1 VRRIIGQRLVDF
13 QPSTD
18 FPATMLARHAAAPL
32 RNALADRPVVLL
44 HGARQTGKTTL
55 VRAVAE
61 ESGARYVT
69 LDDLTVLA
77 AARADPAGFLA
88 GFAQPLV
95 LDEVQRAPELLLAI
109 KAAVDR
115 RRTPG
120 RFLLTGSANVL
131 LLPRV
136 AESLAGRMEIVNL
149 WPLSQGEIE
158 GAAEGFLA
166 AAFGD
171 ALPVLGR
178 RSASVPLTDRVLRGG
193 YPEVLGI
200 ESAARR
206 RAWFD
211 AYVTSILQRDVRDLA
226 RIEGLTELP
235 RLLALLAA
243 RPMAQLN
250 YADLSRSAGLPQ
262 STLKRYFALLE
273 TVFLV
278 KLLPPWHT
286 NIGKRLVKTPKVLL
300 TDSGLAAHLMG
311 IDGARLAHDR
321 GLLGGLL
328 ESFVAI
334 ELAKQ
339 AAWSEDPPAMYHF
352 RTHEGDEVDL
362 VLERRGGAV
371 VGIEVKSAATVTAA
385 DFKGLRALAE
395 AAGRRFRR
403 GIVLYTGTEVVPF
416 GAGLFALPV
425 EALWR
430 WREPPAAKKKS
441 TP

>member
-1 VRRIIGQRLVDF
+1 
-13 QPSTD
+13 
-18 FPATMLARHAAAPL
+18 MLARHATHRL
-32 RNALADRPVVLL
+32 RTALADRPVVLL

-61 ESGARYVT
+61 ELGARYVT
-69 LDDLTVLA
+69 LDNLTMLA
-77 AARADPAGFLA
+77 AARADAAGFLA
-88 GFAQPLV
+88 GFTQPLV

-115 RRTPG
+115 QRTPG

-149 WPLSQGEIE
+149 WPFSQGEIE
-158 GAAEGFLA
+158 GAIEGFI
-166 AAFGD
+166 D
-171 ALPVLGR
+171 AVFADEPPVLGR
-178 RSASVPLTDRVLRGG
+178 SASSARLTDRVVRGG
-193 YPEVLGI
+193 YPEAFPI
-200 ESAARR
+200 ESAERR
-206 RAWFD
+206 HAWFD
-211 AYVTSILQRDVRDLA
+211 GYVTTILQRDVRDLA

-235 RLLALLAA
+235 RLLSVLAS

-250 YADLSRSAGLPQ
+250 FADLSRGTGLPQ
-262 STLKRYFALLE
+262 TTLKRYFALLE

-278 KLLPPWHT
+278 RLLPPWYA

-300 TDSGLAAHLMG
+300 ADTGLAAHLMG
-311 IDGARLAHDR
+311 IDETRMAQDR
-321 GLLGGLL
+321 ALLGGLL
-328 ESFVAI
+328 ESFVTM
-334 ELAKQ
+334 ELVKQ
-339 AAWSEDPPAMYHF
+339 AGWSVDPPALYHF

-362 VLERRGGAV
+362 VLERRGGAL

-395 AAGRRFRR
+395 VAGRRLRR
-403 GIVLYTGTEVVPF
+403 GIVLYTGAEVVPF
-416 GAGLFALPV
+416 GAGFLALPV

-430 WREPPAAKKKS
+430 WRGQPGARKKAK
-441 TP
+441 P

>member
-1 VRRIIGQRLVDF
+1 MVDV
-13 QPSTD
+13 QPPAGYATAV
-18 FPATMLARHAAAPL
+18 FPRHAAAPL
-32 RNALADRPVVLL
+32 RAALADRPVVLL

-61 ESGARYVT
+61 DAGARYVT
-69 LDDLTVLA
+69 LDDLTVLS
-77 AARADPAGFLA
+77 AARGDPAGFLA

-95 LDEVQRAPELLLAI
+95 LDEVQRAPDLLLAI

-115 RRTPG
+115 KRTPG

-131 LLPRV
+131 LLPQV
-136 AESLAGRMEIVNL
+136 AESLAGRMEIVTL
-149 WPLSQGEIE
+149 WPFSQGEIE
-158 GAAEGFLA
+158 GAGEGFIA

-171 ALPVLGR
+171 APPVLSR
-178 RSASVPLTDRVLRGG
+178 RSHADALTDRVLRGG
-193 YPEVLGI
+193 YPEAFPI
-200 ESAARR
+200 ESAERR

-250 YADLSRSAGLPQ
+250 YADLSRGIGLPQ
-262 STLKRYFALLE
+262 STLKRYFALLDA
-273 TVFLV
+273 VFLV
-278 KLLPPWHT
+278 RLLPPWHA

-300 TDSGLAAHLMG
+300 TDTGLAAHLMG
-311 IDGARLAHDR
+311 INGARLADNR

-334 ELAKQ
+334 ELIKQ
-339 AAWSEDPPAMYHF
+339 AGWSADPPALYHF

-371 VGIEVKSAATVTAA
+371 VGVEVKSAATVTAT
-385 DFKGLRALAE
+385 DFKGLRVLAE

-403 GIVLYTGTEVVPF
+403 GIVLYAGAEVVPF
-416 GAGLFALPV
+416 GTGLFALPV

-430 WREPPAAKKKS
+430 WREQPVARRKARP
-441 TP
+441 